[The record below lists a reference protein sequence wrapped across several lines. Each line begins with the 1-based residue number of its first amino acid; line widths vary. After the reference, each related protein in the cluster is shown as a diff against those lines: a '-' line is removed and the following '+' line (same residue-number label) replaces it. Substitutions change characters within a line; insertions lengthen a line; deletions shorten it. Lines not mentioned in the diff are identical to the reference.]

1 VNSNCFT
8 RQFGEIP
15 ETARDKDAKVSVF
28 KMIQQ
33 VFLSLAVLASP
44 AIASAQTYVGS
55 ETCTGCHS
63 EAAAAWQGS
72 HHQLAWTMPGP
83 DTIIADFDDTSFSH
97 DGSTTDFSQS
107 DGEYRMTITERD
119 GSTTGYPVHSVVGIE
134 PLQQYLLETE
144 SGRLQS
150 NDIVWDAEKKEW
162 YTLYPDQDLP
172 IGDGLHW
179 TGPYKTWNARCAE
192 CHATGYQRNFGKQTR
207 KYASA
212 QAEIGVGC
220 EACHGPAS
228 AHLDW
233 AAGRTVASSPVDLND
248 LGLTISLTPEAGAEK
263 AGAETQIQQC
273 ASCHSRRETIGDGNP
288 IPGTPFHDA
297 FNLSVLRPGL
307 YHNDGQVLDEVY
319 VYGSFLQS
327 KMYAQGVTCT
337 NCHDPHTAALKIEGN
352 GLCTQC
358 HSEAGNPDFP
368 TLIAANYDSPSHHF
382 HIEGSA
388 GAQCKNCHMPE
399 NAYMG
404 IDLRSDH
411 SFRIPRPDL
420 GAETS
425 SPDTCTSCH
434 DDQSQDW
441 AAARIAQWYP
451 DSINRER
458 HYGQTFTKAQQYPE
472 AARPDLVDLAADTT
486 QPGIVRATALY
497 LMQGQADSELAEATK
512 GLLSDADPLLRLGA
526 APIQRG
532 AEVQDRLARLMPL
545 MADPVRTVRLGAV
558 KEMLSIPPE
567 ILTPSQRVL
576 VSEAMGEWR
585 TSLLNKLD
593 FPETHLVMGGMALTM
608 RNFEA
613 AAGAFHQAV
622 EMDPQRVEAW
632 RILVRLTSAIDGPE
646 AARLVL
652 RQAMARVPNDPVLNQ
667 LQLSLGR

>member
-1 VNSNCFT
+1 MLLPIALF
-8 RQFGEIP
+8 
-15 ETARDKDAKVSVF
+15 A
-28 KMIQQ
+28 
-33 VFLSLAVLASP
+33 LSG
-44 AIASAQTYVGS
+44 IASAQTYVGS
-55 ETCTGCHS
+55 EKCTECHA

-72 HHQLAWTMPGP
+72 HHQLAWTMPRS
-83 DTIIADFDDTSFSH
+83 DTVIGDFDGASFSH
-97 DGSTTDFSQS
+97 DGSSTIFSQ
-107 DGEYRMTITERD
+107 DNGEYRMTITERD
-119 GSTTGYPVHSVVGIE
+119 GTTTDYPVHSVVGIE

-150 NDIVWDAEKKEW
+150 NDVVWNAEKKQW

-207 KYASA
+207 TYAST

-233 AAGRTVASSPVDLND
+233 AAGRAVASSAVDLNE
-248 LGLTISLTPEAGAEK
+248 LGLTISLTSE

-273 ASCHSRRETIGDGNP
+273 AGCHSRRESIGDGNP

-327 KMYAQGVTCT
+327 KMYARGVTCT
-337 NCHDPHTAALKIEGN
+337 NCHEPHSAGFKIEGN

-358 HSEAGNPDFP
+358 HSEAGNSDFP
-368 TLIAANYDSPSHHF
+368 TLIAANYDNPSHHF
-382 HIEGSA
+382 HAEGSA

-399 NAYMG
+399 KTYMG
-404 IDLRSDH
+404 IDVRSDH

-434 DDQSQDW
+434 EDQSQDW

-451 DSINRER
+451 DSDKRGD

-472 AARPDLVDLAADTT
+472 AARPDLIDLAADTA
-486 QPGIVRATALY
+486 QAGIVRATALF
-497 LMQGQADSELAEATK
+497 LLQAQADDEMAEVTK
-512 GLLSDADPLLRLGA
+512 GFLSDANPLVRASA
-526 APIQRG
+526 APLQRG
-532 AEVQDRLARLMPL
+532 AEEADRLSRLMPL
-545 MADPVRTVRLGAV
+545 MSDPVRSVRLGAV
-558 KEMLSIPPE
+558 KEMLGIPPE
-567 ILTPSQRVL
+567 IMSPSQRVL
-576 VSEAMGEWR
+576 VNEAMGEWR
-585 TSLLNKLD
+585 ASLLNKLD

-613 AAGAFHQAV
+613 ATRAFYEVV
-622 EMDPQRVEAW
+622 EMDPQRVDAW
-632 RILVRLTSAIDGPE
+632 RILVRLTSAIDGPD

-652 RQAMARVPNDPVLNQ
+652 NQAMGYVPDDPVLKQ
-667 LQLSLGR
+667 LQLSLRP